1 MLHRDTGENLSA
13 LDPRDTQGLFIIS
26 TWSSHLWLSLESIKL
41 PHFPGTW
48 HRHLCLYE
56 MQRTQ
61 SRVLQIGPCC
71 SSSEVQDFNFYHIF
85 FYHLSPF
92 SHLPPFLRNSWGY
105 KNATLLQTLIEFL
118 SSQPSVQGSCPG
130 WGNFP
135 LQYREKKQRER
146 GKSFKPFS
154 GQEWNHRRRSSLSIQ
169 ERSEEKVR
177 KIPNVVHGSCK
188 HLTVLTCWVVKEVFS
203 IPSVFIFLLR
213 ALYMA
218 EGGKEK

>member
-1 MLHRDTGENLSA
+1 MLHRDSGENLSA

-105 KNATLLQTLIEFL
+105 KNAAHLQTLIEFL
-118 SSQPSVQGSCPG
+118 SSQPPVQGSCPG

-135 LQYREKKQRER
+135 LQYREKNKEREA
-146 GKSFKPFS
+146 SP
-154 GQEWNHRRRSSLSIQ
+154 SSLSLV
-169 ERSEEKVR
+169 RSGITGGGAAWAFKKDQRRKWEKFQM
-177 KIPNVVHGSCK
+177 
-188 HLTVLTCWVVKEVFS
+188 W
-203 IPSVFIFLLR
+203 
-213 ALYMA
+213 YMA
-218 EGGKEK
+218 LASTSQC